1 MSDIKNIGVLGST
14 GSIGTQTID
23 IIADYPE
30 LFRASVLTARRQWR
44 LLAEQALKY
53 RPDLVVIGEEQ
64 YYAPLREALAGSGVE
79 VAAGAKAIE
88 EGAAHPA
95 TDTVVTAMVGYSGL
109 LPTIY
114 AIKSGKTIA
123 LSNKET
129 LVVAGELIT
138 SLCRKHGV
146 DIIPV
151 DSEHSAIF
159 QCLVGENRKEMRKI
173 ILTASG
179 GPFRK
184 LSKDRLSQVTAADA
198 LKHPNWDMGAKVT
211 IDSASMMN
219 KGFEMIEARWLFD
232 CRPEQIEVAV
242 HPQSIVH
249 SMVEYRDGSVKAQLG
264 VPDMHTP
271 IRYALSYP
279 SRLHTEARPMRLEDY
294 STLTFE
300 RPDLEKFPLLG
311 YAFDA
316 IRKGG
321 TMPCIL
327 NAANEIAVQAFLEG
341 RIRFTDMPVIA
352 RRTMERTPWSPDA
365 GLESLI
371 ATNAEARRIA
381 ESLLDK
387 SETYRLPD

>member
-1 MSDIKNIGVLGST
+1 MSEIKNIGVLGST
-14 GSIGTQTID
+14 GSIGTQTLD
-23 IIADYPE
+23 IIAEYPE
-30 LFRASVLTARRQWR
+30 RFRASVLTARRQWR
-44 LLAEQALKY
+44 MLAEQALRF
-53 RPDLVVIGEEQ
+53 RPDLVVIGEEN
-64 YYAPLREALAGSGVE
+64 YYAPLREALAGSGIE

-88 EGAAHPA
+88 EAAAHKA

-109 LPTIY
+109 LPTIS
-114 AIKSGKTIA
+114 AIKAGKTIA

-138 SLCRKHGV
+138 GLCREYGV
-146 DIIPV
+146 DIVPV

-159 QCLVGENRKEMRKI
+159 QCLVGENREEMRKI

-184 LSKDRLSQVTAADA
+184 LSKEQLSEVTPSDA

-232 CRPEQIEVAV
+232 CPPERIEVVV

-249 SMVEYRDGSVKAQLG
+249 SMVEYCDGSVKAQLG

-271 IRYALSYP
+271 LRYALSYP

-294 STLTFE
+294 ASLTFE
-300 RPDLEKFPLLG
+300 RPDMEKFPLLG

-316 IRKGG
+316 IEKGG

-352 RRTMERTPWSPDA
+352 RKTMEAAPWSADTD
-365 GLESLI
+365 LETLV
-371 ATNAEARRIA
+371 ATNEAARTIA
-381 ESLLDK
+381 ESYLK
-387 SETYRLPD
+387 

>member
-1 MSDIKNIGVLGST
+1 MPHNIAVLGST
-14 GSIGTQTID
+14 GSIGTQTLD
-23 IIADYPE
+23 IISEYPDR
-30 LFRASVLTARRQWR
+30 LRASVLTARRQWR
-44 LLAEQALKY
+44 LLADQALKY
-53 RPDLVVIGEEQ
+53 RPDVVVLGDETHYQ
-64 YYAPLREALAGSGVE
+64 PLREALKGSGIE

-88 EGAAHPA
+88 EAAAHPA
-95 TDTVVTAMVGYSGL
+95 SDTVVTAMVGYSGL
-109 LPTIY
+109 LPTIS
-114 AIKSGKTIA
+114 AIKAGKTIA

-138 SLCRKHGV
+138 MLCHEYGV
-146 DIIPV
+146 DIVPV

-159 QCLVGENRKEMRKI
+159 QCLVGESREEMRKI

-184 LSKDRLSQVTAADA
+184 LSKERLTEVTPADA

-219 KGFEMIEARWLFD
+219 KGFEMIEARWLFN
-232 CRPEQIEVAV
+232 CPPERIEVVV

-271 IRYALSYP
+271 IRYALTYP
-279 SRLHTEARPMRLEDY
+279 SRFHTESRPMRLEDY
-294 STLTFE
+294 ATLTFE
-300 RPDLEKFPLLG
+300 RPDMEKFPLLG

-316 IRKGG
+316 ISRGG

-341 RIRFTDMPVIA
+341 KIRFTDMPVIA
-352 RRTMERTPWSPDA
+352 RRTMEATPWSDTPD
-365 GLESLI
+365 LTTLI
-371 ATNAEARRIA
+371 ETNAEARRIA
-381 ESLLDK
+381 ESYLK
-387 SETYRLPD
+387 

>member
-1 MSDIKNIGVLGST
+1 MSEIKNIGVLGST
-14 GSIGTQTID
+14 GSIGTQTLD
-23 IIADYPE
+23 IISEYPE
-30 LFRASVLTARRQWR
+30 LFRASVLTARRQWH
-44 LLAEQALKY
+44 LLAVQALKY
-53 RPDLVVIGEEQ
+53 RPDVIVIGEEE
-64 YYAPLREALAGSGVE
+64 YYAPLREALKGSGIE
-79 VAAGAKAIE
+79 VAAGSKAIE
-88 EGAAHPA
+88 EAAAHPT

-109 LPTIY
+109 LPTIS
-114 AIKSGKTIA
+114 AIKAGKTIA

-138 SLCRKHGV
+138 RLCKEYEV
-146 DIIPV
+146 DIVPV

-159 QCLVGENRKEMRKI
+159 QCLVGENREEMRKI

-184 LSKDRLSQVTAADA
+184 LSKEALSEVTPADA

-232 CRPEQIEVAV
+232 CQPESIEVAV

-279 SRLHTEARPMRLEDY
+279 TRLHTEARPMRLEDY
-294 STLTFE
+294 ATLTFE

-316 IRKGG
+316 IKTGG

-327 NAANEIAVQAFLEG
+327 NAANEIAVQAFLEK
-341 RIRFTDMPVIA
+341 RIRFTDMPVVA
-352 RRTMERTPWSPDA
+352 FKTMESTPWSHDCE
-365 GLESLI
+365 LENLVE
-371 ATNAEARRIA
+371 TNAEARRIA
-381 ESLLDK
+381 ISYLDK
-387 SETYRLPD
+387 F

>member
-1 MSDIKNIGVLGST
+1 MSEIKNIGVLGST
-14 GSIGTQTID
+14 GSIGTQTLD
-23 IIADYPE
+23 IISEYPE
-30 LFRASVLTARRQWR
+30 LFKASVLTARRQWK

-53 RPDLVVIGEEQ
+53 RPDIVVIGDER
-64 YYAPLREALAGSGVE
+64 YYAPLRDALDGSGIE
-79 VAAGAKAIE
+79 VAAGEKAIE
-88 EGAAHPA
+88 DAAAHTA

-109 LPTIY
+109 LPTIS
-114 AIKSGKTIA
+114 AIKAGKTIA

-138 SLCRKHGV
+138 GLCREYGV
-146 DIIPV
+146 NIVPV

-159 QCLVGENRKEMRKI
+159 QCLVGESRDEMHKI

-184 LSKDRLSQVTAADA
+184 LSKDQLAKVTPADA

-232 CRPEQIEVAV
+232 CPPEKIDVVV

-279 SRLHTEARPMRLEDY
+279 TRLHTEAYHMRLEDY
-294 STLTFE
+294 ATLTFE
-300 RPDLEKFPLLG
+300 RPDLDKFPLLG
-311 YAFDA
+311 YAFEA

-327 NAANEIAVQAFLEG
+327 NAANEIAVQAFLDG
-341 RIRFTDMPVIA
+341 KIRFTDMPVIA
-352 RRTMERTPWSPDA
+352 RRTMESAPWSDTPD
-365 GLESLI
+365 LPTLI
-371 ATNAEARRIA
+371 ATNQEARKIA
-381 ESLLDK
+381 SSIIKD
-387 SETYRLPD
+387 